1 MFVSLVLSRILPDDH
16 WLHRVILRR
25 MRRAHASR
33 RSMIALMLLSRCAQL
48 ASGTPGF
55 GDPRGSQLPASTRRG
70 QACQPLRQGSS
81 AALSMEAVQ
90 PCSTAPLAASQKA
103 SAAWPSAARPR

>member
-1 MFVSLVLSRILPDDH
+1 MFVSLVLSRILPDEI
-16 WLHRVILRR
+16 WLNRVILRR

-48 ASGTPGF
+48 ASGTPGV
-55 GDPRGSQLPASTRRG
+55 GDPRGSQLPASTGRG
-70 QACQPLRQGSS
+70 PACQPLLQRSP
-81 AALSMEAVQ
+81 AALPVEAVQ
-90 PCSTAPLAASQKA
+90 PCSTAPLAASQNA